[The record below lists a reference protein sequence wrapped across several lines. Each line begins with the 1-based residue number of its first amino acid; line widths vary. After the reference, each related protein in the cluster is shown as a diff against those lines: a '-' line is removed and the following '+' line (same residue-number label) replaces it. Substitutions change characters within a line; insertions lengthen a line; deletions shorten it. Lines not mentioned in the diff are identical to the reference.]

1 MTQMDSIDKKILNI
15 LARDSKTQLKYISKQ
30 CDLSPSA
37 VHQRIKRLEQV
48 QIINGSRVIL
58 NFKKLGYSTTAL
70 VGLFL
75 EKDKHFDSVLKK
87 LSNIPEILECL
98 ITTGNYSLLVKII
111 AKDNKH
117 LMELIKDNIQ
127 TIPNVKSTE
136 SMIILDEVLSRS
148 FTFK

>member
-1 MTQMDSIDKKILNI
+1 MDNIDKKILNI

-30 CDLSPSA
+30 CELSPSA
-37 VHQRIKRLEQV
+37 VHQRIKRLEEIK
-48 QIINGSRVIL
+48 IIRGSRIIL

-75 EKDKHFDSVLKK
+75 EQDKYFDSVLTK
-87 LSNIPEILECL
+87 LSKIPEVLECL
-98 ITTGNYSLLVKII
+98 ITTGNYSLLIKVI

-117 LMELIKDNIQ
+117 LMELIKDKIQ

-136 SMIILDEVLSRS
+136 SMIVLDEVLSRA

>member
-1 MTQMDSIDKKILNI
+1 MDNIDKKILNI

-30 CDLSPSA
+30 CELSPSA
-37 VHQRIKRLEQV
+37 VHQRIKRLEEIK
-48 QIINGSRVIL
+48 IIRGSRIIL

-75 EKDKHFDSVLKK
+75 EQDKYFDSVLTK
-87 LSNIPEILECL
+87 LSKIPEVLECL
-98 ITTGNYSLLVKII
+98 ITTGNYSLLIKVI

-117 LMELIKDNIQ
+117 LMELIKDEIQ

-136 SMIILDEVLSRS
+136 SMIVLDEVLSRA

>member
-1 MTQMDSIDKKILNI
+1 MDNIDKKILNI

-37 VHQRIKRLEQV
+37 VHQRIKRLEEV
-48 QIINGSRVIL
+48 KIISGSRIIL
-58 NFKKLGYSTTAL
+58 NFKKLGYSTIAL
-70 VGLFL
+70 VGLYL
-75 EKDKHFDSVLKK
+75 EQDKYFDSVLKK
-87 LSNIPEILECL
+87 LSKIPEVLECL
-98 ITTGNYSLLVKII
+98 ITTGNYSLLIKVI

-117 LMELIKDNIQ
+117 LMELIKDEIQ

-136 SMIILDEVLSRS
+136 SMIVLDEVLSRA

>member
-1 MTQMDSIDKKILNI
+1 MDGIDKKILNI
-15 LARDSKTQLKYISKQ
+15 LARDSKTQLKYISQQ
-30 CDLSPSA
+30 CELSPSA
-37 VHQRIKRLEQV
+37 VHQRIKRLEEIK
-48 QIINGSRVIL
+48 IINGSRVIL

-75 EKDKHFDSVLKK
+75 EQDKHFDSVFKK
-87 LSNIPEILECL
+87 LSNIPEVLECL
-98 ITTGNYSLLVKII
+98 ITTGNYSLLIKLI